1 MQTISIECLFLTHT
15 TKLDGVVLQRK

>member
-15 TKLDGVVLQRK
+15 TKLDWVVLQRK